1 MSLCKFVKSIFFG
14 IICEKSYYLGCY
26 YDCKYQ
32 IWFEKTLFNSELL
45 HPPFFYLLN
54 FGRCRNW
61 RMPPQ
66 LLRSVRVNLQ
76 YNFIQSMHFIHHKS
90 STNPSTNW
98 PMRMSCWCENHQELS
113 ALDRK
118 CSIRHIGCCALMI
131 NNRDFK
137 KFMRNLLVFMKEQ
150 TV

>member
-61 RMPPQ
+61 RMRPSFCALWESIFSIILSNQCTLFITNLPQ
-66 LLRSVRVNLQ
+66 ILPQIDQWEWAADVR
-76 YNFIQSMHFIHHKS
+76 ITKS
-90 STNPSTNW
+90 YLPLIGNA
-98 PMRMSCWCENHQELS
+98 LS
-113 ALDRK
+113 AILDA
-118 CSIRHIGCCALMI
+118 ALWW
-131 NNRDFK
+131 
-137 KFMRNLLVFMKEQ
+137 
-150 TV
+150 